1 MKYALSLTLFLFFSL
16 GLYAQQITGTV
27 KNEHGEPPAHVTVR
41 ALSTDQTSMSDS
53 LGNYAINISS
63 QDRQLSFSA
72 VGFITQS
79 LDVDDRQHLDIILQ
93 EDHVSLHEVVVI
105 GYGAVEKKD
114 LTGSRGTPVSGDG

>member
-27 KNEHGEPPAHVTVR
+27 KNEHGEPLAHVTVR

-93 EDHVSLHEVVVI
+93 EDHVRKDGSKQ
-105 GYGAVEKKD
+105 KKH
-114 LTGSRGTPVSGDG
+114 LS

>member
-1 MKYALSLTLFLFFSL
+1 
-16 GLYAQQITGTV
+16 
-27 KNEHGEPPAHVTVR
+27 
-41 ALSTDQTSMSDS
+41 MSDS